1 MGLPASFR
9 CKRAYSRIETVPR
22 AIDASLAIFAE
33 PVELSD
39 DPAPVFKPPTKVSAF
54 GVVRLHWIENL
65 DLQVR
70 GNEAEFDHRR
80 ACNRFP
86 AILTSPVRPCDGFA
100 SLPNASPPLAVLFDP
115 ALDFALARQFPMDCR
130 VGDCQPHAKVGSAKT
145 VDKRFPQRGDAHPR
159 IRHDVLRGG
168 SKVMPDEWGPA
179 VARSVGA
186 IMHGAENVVRHLESM
201 DHGRRVSA
209 EHPAG
214 MQKPERADRADGPL
228 SNRSG
233 FERVTSC
240 VHPPEGGR

>member
-100 SLPNASPPLAVLFDP
+100 SLPNASPPLTVLFDP
-115 ALDFALARQFPMDCR
+115 ALDFAPC
-130 VGDCQPHAKVGSAKT
+130 
-145 VDKRFPQRGDAHPR
+145 
-159 IRHDVLRGG
+159 
-168 SKVMPDEWGPA
+168 
-179 VARSVGA
+179 
-186 IMHGAENVVRHLESM
+186 
-201 DHGRRVSA
+201 
-209 EHPAG
+209 
-214 MQKPERADRADGPL
+214 
-228 SNRSG
+228 
-233 FERVTSC
+233 
-240 VHPPEGGR
+240 PPIPNGLQSR